1 MDHHPGSSMRITIW
15 VIDIDHQH
23 GSSTPCTQWSG
34 LEVVV
39 SSILVISGR
48 SGNRY
53 TRVSGWG
60 GNRCI
65 MGTSMYVELDLRESC
80 LV

>member
-1 MDHHPGSSMRITIW
+1 MFEFCSCFVGMLLLKTYLHVR
-15 VIDIDHQH
+15 
-23 GSSTPCTQWSG
+23 SG